1 MPSSITHNLEILRSS
16 LLSTYEA
23 QDLKEFEETVEKVRK
38 NSTEVGG
45 DLEIV
50 FRTTL
55 DNITSQFSN
64 FAV

>member
-1 MPSSITHNLEILRSS
+1 MPSSITHNIEILRSS